1 MLILLK
7 NVCRALKS
15 YFRSI
20 GMIPSCRIQSLI
32 NQQSYT
38 KYTVARWNSAQ
49 ARKYLSFDSGTNE
62 IMWIQ
67 HTGLYRIGI
76 NRTTLLYQITRVDI
90 DVDCHCSILLHSTVT
105 QLKRIKCIAFVEK
118 EAPIALQIVLFPIS
132 ILSVLYRHNFVFDEP
147 NILLNICTINKRG
160 FERECLAQ

>member
-1 MLILLK
+1 
-7 NVCRALKS
+7 
-15 YFRSI
+15 
-20 GMIPSCRIQSLI
+20 MIPSCRIQSLI

-38 KYTVARWNSAQ
+38 KYTIARWNSAH
-49 ARKYLSFDSGTNE
+49 AIRYLSLYSGTNE
-62 IMWIQ
+62 VKRIEN
-67 HTGLYRIGI
+67 TRKGYKFLYIKTKVNI
-76 NRTTLLYQITRVDI
+76 NFAF
-90 DVDCHCSILLHSTVT
+90 HCSILLHSTVT